1 MVKRSV
7 RRLMVRVIVFIVEV
21 FVSPV
26 TVRNE
31 PKFTVGSP
39 YKDIKLQHNSSE
51 YLLRLLVLKISI
63 GPINY

>member
-1 MVKRSV
+1 MVKRRV
-7 RRLMVRVIVFIVEV
+7 QRLMVLMMVFIVEV
-21 FVSPV
+21 FVSRV

-51 YLLRLLVLKISI
+51 YLLRLLVLKIST
-63 GPINY
+63 GSINY